1 MDKFM
6 DSPWF
11 LRIVAFLLALL
22 LYTSVNFQQDDT
34 VQDSNGAGNNSETLE
49 VPVNLYYDTDNLVVT
64 GAPETVTVNIQ
75 GPRTIVQSAIRL
87 KDFEVFIDLTN
98 AEIGEQEVQIQIRN
112 LSDKLT
118 ATIDPTYVTVSVQEK
133 VTKEFTVE
141 PEFNADI
148 LEEGF
153 SAGQPSV
160 EPKTV
165 QITGAKDIVEKISY
179 VKATIDTNGTLD
191 NTVTREAR
199 VQVLDRFLNK
209 LDVIVEPEV
218 VDVTIPVRPIEKTV
232 PIVIK
237 REGVLPEGVT
247 VESMTLSEE
256 STTIRATSQEILD
269 QINDIEIPVN
279 MAQLTESREITVPL
293 EVPEGVLLMEPNE
306 VTLTI
311 TLTKEVTFT
320 DIPIEIEGLGENE
333 EIEFVNPETGST
345 NITLIGSPEVINA
358 IEADALQVLID
369 VSALDAGEH
378 EVELSFTPPQNVDWE
393 ISESTVQI
401 LIQEP
406 TEG

>member
-1 MDKFM
+1 ME
-6 DSPWF
+6 SPWF

-64 GAPETVTVNIQ
+64 GAPETVAVNIQ

-87 KDFEVFIDLTN
+87 KDFEVYIDLTN
-98 AEIGEQEVQIQIRN
+98 AEIGQQEVQIQIRN

-133 VTKEFTVE
+133 VTREFTVE
-141 PEFNADI
+141 PEFNADL

-153 SAGQPSV
+153 IAGQPTV
-160 EPKTV
+160 DPKTV
-165 QITGAKDIVEKISY
+165 QITGAKDIVEQISY

-209 LDVIVEPEV
+209 LDVIVEPEI

-237 REGVLPEGVT
+237 REGVLPEGIT

-256 STTIRATSQEILD
+256 STTIRAVSQEILD

-279 MAQLTESREITVPL
+279 MAELTGSREITIPL
-293 EVPEGVLLMEPNE
+293 ELPEGVLLMEPNE

-320 DIPIEIEGLGENE
+320 EIPIEVEGLGENE
-333 EIEFVNPETGST
+333 EIEFVNPETGSI
-345 NITLIGSPEVINA
+345 NISLIGSPEVINS

-369 VSALDAGEH
+369 VSTLEAGEH
-378 EVELSFTPPQNVDWE
+378 EVALSFTPPENVDWE

-406 TEG
+406 AEG